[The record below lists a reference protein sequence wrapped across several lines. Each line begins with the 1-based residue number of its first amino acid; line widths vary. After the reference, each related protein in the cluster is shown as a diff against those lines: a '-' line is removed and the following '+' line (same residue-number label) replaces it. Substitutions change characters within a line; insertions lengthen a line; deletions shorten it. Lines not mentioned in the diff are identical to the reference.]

1 MAPLFINLGLEES
14 DDQFHAPAAF
24 PPVFIYWNAALRTQ
38 IWRFQRPAPCC
49 QTQPHF
55 AFLSNAASKTLLE
68 PN

>member
-38 IWRFQRPAPCC
+38 I
-49 QTQPHF
+49 
-55 AFLSNAASKTLLE
+55 
-68 PN
+68 